1 VAHRRRHHEVR
12 RAGTRA
18 AEKAARREERWQ
30 DAGAHP
36 APTTVDARG
45 AGIAVGTRWAVP
57 AVRAREAVGA
67 ARAVTAVTAGEVGS
81 EDITSAGKAALA
93 ASAAGEVALAVA
105 EVHLTVAVGARDV
118 HRAERV
124 RSGGPV
130 SPACAVRRWLDEGLV
145 ALTVAVVR
153 AALAVAG
160 GLAVPALRSE
170 VDLVVSVRGRRR
182 HEVPAVAVAA
192 VLAAGTV
199 GTIGAVAVPPGFA
212 VAAATAVVL
221 AVIAPERGVG
231 VGDRDERRL
240 RIQVGLAEIVQQFDG
255 ALVQRLHLF
264 ADIVADPAVDE
275 VPRGLAVERTT
286 ERLHPL
292 RQRIGL
298 ERARLT
304 GRLDHHVTLVAPGD
318 RPDVSPEFR

>member
-1 VAHRRRHHEVR
+1 
-12 RAGTRA
+12 
-18 AEKAARREERWQ
+18 
-30 DAGAHP
+30 
-36 APTTVDARG
+36 VDARG

-67 ARAVTAVTAGEVGS
+67 ARAVTAGEVGS
-81 EDITSAGKAALA
+81 EDIASAGKAALA

-170 VDLVVSVRGRRR
+170 VDLVVSEVGRASCR
-182 HEVPAVAVAA
+182 E
-192 VLAAGTV
+192 TV
-199 GTIGAVAVPPGFA
+199 EAS
-212 VAAATAVVL
+212 
-221 AVIAPERGVG
+221 
-231 VGDRDERRL
+231 
-240 RIQVGLAEIVQQFDG
+240 
-255 ALVQRLHLF
+255 
-264 ADIVADPAVDE
+264 
-275 VPRGLAVERTT
+275 VE
-286 ERLHPL
+286 
-292 RQRIGL
+292 
-298 ERARLT
+298 AM
-304 GRLDHHVTLVAPGD
+304 
-318 RPDVSPEFR
+318 S